1 MWLHL
6 VPLVG
11 AETGWH
17 CAHTATL
24 PTFVD
29 WCLPPPPFQP
39 LLACGA
45 LQLWQ
50 LEVALRQVVL
60 ADPPFKPDP
69 WQDSQYRKPDVDP
82 GADLAAA
89 PC

>member
-1 MWLHL
+1 MWLQ
-6 VPLVG
+6 VEPLDG

-17 CAHTATL
+17 CAHTVTL
-24 PTFVD
+24 PTFVER
-29 WCLPPPPFQP
+29 CLLPPPFQP

-45 LQLWQ
+45 LQPWQ
-50 LEVALRQVVL
+50 PEIRQDWL

-69 WQDSQYRKPDVDP
+69 WQDSQYRKPDEPP
-82 GADLAAA
+82 GAALAVA